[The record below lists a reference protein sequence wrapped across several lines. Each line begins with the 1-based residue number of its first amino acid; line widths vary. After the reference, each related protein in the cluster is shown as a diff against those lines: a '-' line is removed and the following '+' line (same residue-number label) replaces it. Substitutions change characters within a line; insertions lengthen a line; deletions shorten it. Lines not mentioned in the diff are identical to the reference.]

1 MAWWWGREALR
12 RTRSAT
18 LDTHRTGKGAFEF
31 MEAVM
36 TMMGRVAGLWRYPA
50 ELEPQIKSSWRAR
63 RIASPRCAAASF
75 RKMLLRCDLT
85 VLTEITHLLLIPPPT
100 P

>member
-12 RTRSAT
+12 RTRSVT
-18 LDTHRTGKGAFEF
+18 FDTHRTGKGAFEF

-50 ELEPQIKSSWRAR
+50 ELEP
-63 RIASPRCAAASF
+63 
-75 RKMLLRCDLT
+75 
-85 VLTEITHLLLIPPPT
+85 
-100 P
+100 